1 MKRDNITR
9 EEHNMRKQIFTDK
22 GAAPKGPYSQGI
34 VAKGRTVY
42 LSGQGPVD
50 PQGVFHLGG
59 FAEQAEMTFDNITTL
74 LEAAGTSWANV
85 VRVGIFLDDLSDF
98 AEMNEIYKRYVV
110 APYPARTTIQA
121 VLPAGAKIEVDC
133 IAVVPKD

>member
-1 MKRDNITR
+1 
-9 EEHNMRKQIFTDK
+9 MRKQIFTDK

-50 PQGVFHLGG
+50 PEGVFHLGT

-85 VRVGIFLDDLSDF
+85 VRVGIFLEDLGNF

-121 VLPAGAKIEVDC
+121 VLPADAKIEVDC
-133 IAVVPKD
+133 IAVVPKG